1 MSETCGKGLHEMTPE
16 NSYTPPN
23 GKRVW
28 CRACM
33 RDRLRLSKQRKE
45 NGVTVP
51 RESKLDTTAM
61 DARLAKNPPVIEYR
75 RVRGV
80 MVPVSINDPHT
91 KNPRGQR

>member
-16 NSYTPPN
+16 NSYSTPN
-23 GKRVW
+23 GQRVW

-45 NGVTVP
+45 QGFSKP
-51 RESKLDTTAM
+51 LESKLDTAAM
-61 DARLAKNPPVIEYR
+61 DARLAKKPPVIEYR

-80 MVPVSINDPHT
+80 MVPVSIDDPYT
-91 KNPRGQR
+91 KKPRGQR